1 MFRVLVVVVLLCLG
15 TGTAVAQSLLPANDS
30 PSGGPIPADPMAP
43 PAGLSEDTRAAYE
56 RGRLIF
62 NGHFRPSGTQGPDDL
77 VGLGPLYNRIS
88 CASCHNAGGRGFPP
102 EGPGDNFLTALVRI
116 GIVDAV
122 GTVTPHPLFGSQIQD
137 RAVPG
142 VDAEATLSL
151 NWDIQPGEYPDGQSF
166 ELRKPVLDIQP
177 DPGALAQWSIRVAQP
192 IRGIGLLEPMILPK
206 DNFGRFGWKAT
217 EPTIVMQNAAA
228 LAQDM
233 GITSAFHQTPICPN
247 GQTDCGGGAREI
259 SGVSLGELT
268 LFTKLL
274 PPPASTDVKDTKGEY
289 LFHLVGCASC
299 HIPELPSRAGPEPVR
314 AYTDLSLH
322 DMGPG
327 LDDGLPEGGAK
338 SFEWRTPPLWGLGDI
353 LEKNPS
359 APLLH
364 DGRARGAEEAILWHG
379 GEALKPR
386 NDFMALSQEDRSHL
400 LEFLSGL

>member
-1 MFRVLVVVVLLCLG
+1 VFRALVVAVLLCLG
-15 TGTAVAQSLLPANDS
+15 TGTAVAQSLLPAKDS
-30 PSGGPIPADPMAP
+30 PSGGAIPADPMAP

-88 CASCHNAGGRGFPP
+88 CASCHSAGGRGFPP
-102 EGPGDNFLTALVRI
+102 DGPGDNFLTALVRI
-116 GIVDAV
+116 GVVDAV
-122 GTVTPHPLFGSQIQD
+122 GGVTPHPLFGTQIQD

-142 VDAEATLSL
+142 VDPEAKLSL
-151 NWDIQPGEYPDGQSF
+151 NWEIQPGKYPDGQAY
-166 ELRKPVLDIQP
+166 ELRKPSLDIQP
-177 DPGALAQWSIRVAQP
+177 DPGALAHWSIRIAQP

-206 DNFGRFGWKAT
+206 DSTGRFGWKAS

-233 GITSAFHQTPICPN
+233 GITNVFHQMPICPK
-247 GQTDCGGGAREI
+247 GQTDCGGGSGEI
-259 SGVSLGELT
+259 SGISLAELT

-274 PPPASTDVKDTKGEY
+274 PPPDSTDVKDTKGEY
-289 LFHLVGCASC
+289 LFHLVGCAAC
-299 HIPELPSRAGPEPVR
+299 HIPELPSRAGPIPVR

-327 LDDGLPEGGAK
+327 LDDGLPEGDAQ
-338 SFEWRTPPLWGLGDI
+338 SFEWRTPPLWGLAETLAKDRA
-353 LEKNPS
+353 

-364 DGRARGAEEAILWHG
+364 DGRARGPEEAILWHG
-379 GEALKPR
+379 GEALKSR
-386 NDFMALSQEDRSHL
+386 NDFRALSQEDRNHL
-400 LEFLSGL
+400 LEFLKGL